1 MASGA
6 LQPPRGYARSMLSD
20 VRLLEREGPLASLD
34 RVREQAAAGR
44 GSVAL
49 ITGEP
54 GIGKTA
60 LASAFAAAASEQA
73 RVLWGNCDDI
83 SIPRPLGP
91 FRDMTGSGAL
101 QAALADE
108 APAHTFHAL
117 LLDELAARPSPVVM
131 VIEDVHWADQATI
144 DAITVIG
151 RRIGRVPAALVLT
164 YRSGELGPGHPLPAA
179 LDSVR
184 AGISLFLELSPLSR
198 AAVASL
204 AGDDAEAIYAASG
217 GNPFYVTELAA
228 GSAADLPPTVAS
240 AVRGR
245 VARLG
250 GDARRL
256 LELVSIAPSRLATKV
271 LDAVAPGWTR
281 AAEEPERHQ
290 LIRVGP
296 EHVRFRHELAREAV
310 RSSVPSARRRS
321 LHRDLLG
328 VLLELRADPAEIV
341 YHAEQAGET
350 QVVADHVWEAARRA
364 AAVESNREAHAH
376 FRRALDF
383 VERLAPEDQAKLYEE
398 AGLAAYT
405 VDRLPEAFSA
415 LRDAAR
421 IYADVGDRHAVGRCT
436 RLLSRCHW
444 FAGEGEAAKET
455 GIEAIKTLEPL
466 GESVELARA
475 YSGLSQLAMLA
486 GNVAQTVEWGDKAAD
501 LARRLGAD
509 AVLVHALINLG
520 SARIQVDP
528 ERTEQLLEA
537 HRLADALGD
546 RHEAV
551 RAKLNL
557 GYSAIAWARPDI
569 AWPYTKRAVA
579 YAEEHQVDTLLQYT
593 LAMTAWLLLRQGD
606 WSEAERIAGGAAKSG
621 QSVARLLAD
630 TVFAEL
636 AVRRGDDDAVGR
648 LEVLAGQVGKTKE
661 LQRVVPVL
669 QLEVERSLLSGEPL
683 PRDRFSAAS
692 SLMGDSAGWS
702 EAGLAAWA
710 KVCGLDIGLTGDV
723 PEPFASMVAG
733 DWLRAGE
740 AFEAIG
746 WGFESALMRSL
757 TDDEDSLTR
766 ALEGARALG
775 SAPLERRIVDRMK
788 RVGVPVPGRPRGATQ
803 TNPAGLTDR
812 QLEIAALLAH
822 GSSNKEIAARLDL
835 SVRTVEHHV
844 EAVLDKL
851 GARRRSEA
859 ARRFLDLTGPQAD

>member
-1 MASGA
+1 
-6 LQPPRGYARSMLSD
+6 MLLH
-20 VRLLEREGPLASLD
+20 VRLLEREGALASLY

-60 LASAFAAAASEQA
+60 LASAFAADVSEDV

-91 FRDMTGSGAL
+91 FRDMTGIVAL
-101 QAALADE
+101 QKALEDE
-108 APAHTFHAL
+108 APAHRFHAL

-151 RRIGRVPAALVLT
+151 RRISRIPAALVLT

-179 LDSVR
+179 LESMR
-184 AGISLFLELSPLSR
+184 AGISLLLQLAPLSP
-198 AAVASL
+198 AAVAAL
-204 AGDDAEAIYAASG
+204 AGDDAEAVYAATG

-228 GSAADLPPTVAS
+228 GRPSKLPPTVAS

-250 GDARRL
+250 DDARRL
-256 LELVSIAPSRLATKV
+256 AELVSISPSRLATSV
-271 LDAVAPGWTR
+271 LDVVAPGWGE
-281 AAEEPERHQ
+281 AAEELERHQ

-296 EHVRFRHELAREAV
+296 QHVRFRHELAREAV
-310 RSSVPSARRRS
+310 RSSVPVARRRS
-321 LHRDLLG
+321 LHRELLN

-341 YHAEQAGET
+341 NHAEEAGEI
-350 QVVADHVWEAARRA
+350 QVVAEHAQEAARRA
-364 AAVESNREAHAH
+364 AAVESNREAYAH
-376 FRRALDF
+376 YLRALDF
-383 VERLAPEDQAKLYEE
+383 GERLTPSEQAELHEE
-398 AGLAAYT
+398 AGVAAYT
-405 VDRLPEAFSA
+405 VDRLPEAFQS
-415 LRDAAR
+415 LRRAVQ
-421 IYADVGDRHAVGRCT
+421 IYGDVGDRHSVGRCT

-444 FAGEGEAAKET
+444 FAGEGDAAKET
-455 GIEAIKTLEPL
+455 GMAAVRTLEPL

-486 GNVAQTVEWGDKAAD
+486 GSVAQTVEWGDKAVD

-509 AVLVHALINLG
+509 AVLAHALVNLG

-528 ERTEQLLEA
+528 EEMEQLIEA
-537 HRLADALGD
+537 HHLADANGD

-551 RAKLNL
+551 RALLNL
-557 GYSAIAWARPDI
+557 GYSGIAWARPDI
-569 AWPYTKRAVA
+569 AWPHTRRAVS
-579 YAEEHQVDTLLQYT
+579 YAEEHQVDTLLQYG

-606 WSEAERIAGGAAKSG
+606 WSEAARIAGGAAKSG
-621 QSVARLLAD
+621 QTVARLLAD
-630 TVFAEL
+630 TVLAEL
-636 AVRRGDDDAVGR
+636 AVRRGDDDARQR
-648 LEVLAGQVGKTKE
+648 LAVLARQVEKTKE
-661 LQRVVPVL
+661 LQRVLPVL
-669 QLEVERSLLSGEPL
+669 QLEAERSLLTGEEL
-683 PRDRFSAAS
+683 PRDRFAAAS
-692 SLMGDSAGWS
+692 SLMGGSAGWS
-702 EAGLAAWA
+702 EAGLAGWA
-710 KVCGLDIGLTGDV
+710 KVCGLELRLVDSV
-723 PEPFASMVAG
+723 PEPFASMLTG

-746 WGFESALMRSL
+746 WGFESALLRSL
-757 TDDEDSLTR
+757 TEDAAALTR
-766 ALEGARALG
+766 ALETARALG
-775 SAPLERRIVDRMK
+775 TAPLERRIVDRL
-788 RVGVPVPGRPRGATQ
+788 RRAGVQVPGRPRGATR
-803 TNPAGLTDR
+803 TNPAGLTER
-812 QLEIAALLAH
+812 QLEVAVLLAQ
-822 GSSNKEIAARLDL
+822 GSTNKEIATRLDL

-859 ARRFLDLTGPQAD
+859 ARRFLDLTHPGRD